1 MVRNGAAEGIAML
14 CQCLRRLVCRSMPT
28 ASNDTIFQGKSDR
41 LLPGTDASR
50 RHLKVLFLWKVARL
64 KTPNI
69 SSEALR
75 CSGKLRRDNQ
85 LILAFHRQ
93 LQRLSNTNQLI
104 FGQRSRACSFRLRTD
119 RVINSRDA
127 FQASGPG
134 NIVNSSFP
142 LLTELQKVMAEF
154 VERAA

>member
-1 MVRNGAAEGIAML
+1 ML
-14 CQCLRRLVCRSMPT
+14 GQCLCRLVCRPMQSP
-28 ASNDTIFQGKSDR
+28 SNDTIFQGISDR

-50 RHLKVLFLWKVARL
+50 RHLKILFLWKVARL

-69 SSEALR
+69 PSEALR
-75 CSGKLRRDNQ
+75 RRGQLRRDDKFF
-85 LILAFHRQ
+85 LAFHRQ
-93 LQRLSNTNQLI
+93 LQRLSNTNELV

-142 LLTELQKVMAEF
+142 LLTELQKVMAKF